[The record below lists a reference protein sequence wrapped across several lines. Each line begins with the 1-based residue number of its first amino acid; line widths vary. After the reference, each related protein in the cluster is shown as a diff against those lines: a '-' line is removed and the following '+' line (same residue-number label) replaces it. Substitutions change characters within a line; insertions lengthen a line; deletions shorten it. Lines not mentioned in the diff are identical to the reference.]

1 MSSIRK
7 KNTVMTQK
15 RYVSIPDYYATQEEE
30 RAQDFDALLRSLRR
44 PGGFWRIAEID
55 ASSGDLLR
63 EQWLHNAYTD
73 NGVSVMFHA
82 LTGATTP
89 STTPANIIAMD
100 ASLGIATLG
109 ANIGAGG
116 TVTSI
121 TVSALAG
128 PTIPNGTKI
137 LVNPGTANTLLLTLT
152 QAITGAGTFTVSSA
166 TGPASTIASGS
177 YIRYDY
183 SNVPTADPG
192 TLTAPVSYTSV
203 LPSGQY
209 TYTLTTG
216 VGSRQVQVTNNGAY
230 LFSTTGSP
238 AATAGTYTCGWLVNA
253 NPVSTTA
260 QTFVRVPFDF
270 PMGISSTSNGLVT
283 IVEKL

>member
-1 MSSIRK
+1 MSYIRK
-7 KNTVMTQK
+7 DTVMTEK
-15 RYVSIPDYYATQEEE
+15 NRYVSIPDYYAMEE
-30 RAQDFDALLRSLRR
+30 RAQDFEALLRSLRR
-44 PGGFWRIAEID
+44 PGGFWSIAEID

-63 EQWLHNAYTD
+63 EQWLENNYTD

-82 LTGATTP
+82 LTGSSTP
-89 STTPANIIAMD
+89 ATTPANIIAID

-128 PTIPNGTKI
+128 PTIPSGTKI

-152 QAITGAGTFTVSSA
+152 QSITGAGTFTVSSA

-177 YIRYDY
+177 FIRYDY

-192 TLTAPVSYTSV
+192 ALTSPIAYTAV

-216 VGSRQVQVTNNGAY
+216 FGNRQVAVTNNSAF

-238 AATAGTYTCGWLVNA
+238 AAAAGTYTCGWLVNA

-270 PMGISSTSNGLVT
+270 PLVINATTNGAVT
-283 IVEKL
+283 LTEKL